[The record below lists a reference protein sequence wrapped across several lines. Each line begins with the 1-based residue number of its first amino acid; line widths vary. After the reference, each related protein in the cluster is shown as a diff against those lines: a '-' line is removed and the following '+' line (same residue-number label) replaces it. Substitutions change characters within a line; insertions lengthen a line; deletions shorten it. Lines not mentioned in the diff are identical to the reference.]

1 MFFFFKSDW
10 FDFPYILGTFK
21 TQNKSESPVLLIVV
35 LVQTVPWPDST
46 RCRRAGEI
54 VPEALSSI
62 EEIPDK
68 KSTHKQSMI
77 ISPRRNFYA
86 EQFYNNIKPQ

>member
-1 MFFFFKSDW
+1 MAITMKIVHECSFFFKSDW
-10 FDFPYILGTFK
+10 FDFPYTLGTFK

-35 LVQTVPWPDST
+35 LVQTVPWLDSIK
-46 RCRRAGEI
+46 RRRAGEI

-68 KSTHKQSMI
+68 KSTHK
-77 ISPRRNFYA
+77 
-86 EQFYNNIKPQ
+86 

>member
-1 MFFFFKSDW
+1 MAIAMKIVHECSFFLKSDW

-35 LVQTVPWPDST
+35 LVQTVPWLDSIK
-46 RCRRAGEI
+46 RRRAGEI

-62 EEIPDK
+62 EEFPDK
-68 KSTHKQSMI
+68 KSTHK
-77 ISPRRNFYA
+77 
-86 EQFYNNIKPQ
+86 